1 MESQRALPQT
11 DPRARSNHEARADR
25 KLLLREFR
33 ALPLIEASSSTVLA
47 DLNYPA
53 RLPEHIFEE
62 PGDKSWHASAP
73 IYAPHSK
80 TRG

>member
-33 ALPLIEASSSTVLA
+33 ALPLI
-47 DLNYPA
+47 
-53 RLPEHIFEE
+53 
-62 PGDKSWHASAP
+62 
-73 IYAPHSK
+73 
-80 TRG
+80 